1 MPRICEFTGRRTTVG
16 NTYCI
21 RGKAKYLGGV
31 GTKVTSKTKRTFMPN
46 IQTVTTVNE
55 DGTVARIKVSTKA
68 IKCGLITKP
77 IRRRAYL
84 AGVKKAAAVAA

>member
-1 MPRICEFTGRRTTVG
+1 MPRICEFTGRKTSTG

-55 DGTVARIKVSTKA
+55 KGSIVRVKASTKA
-68 IKCGLITKP
+68 IKSGLITKP

-84 AGVKKAAAVAA
+84 KSVAAAKAAA